1 MSNFATVGQVLFLFF
16 ASGVVTLAL
25 FGSVG
30 IAMLWRLRRRNRLH
44 PKVSTAAPLIWL
56 AHPGAPARMH
66 RRLRAAI
73 DTASFRVPGQGR
85 RKVPA
90 SSVDEL
96 IATLVQEAAAIDE
109 QLVLAARAPRAVRQR
124 IIAVTAPQVTKIEA
138 LAGRLAVIVS
148 ATARPGGL
156 PAANAIQALEDR
168 LDLLEVSRQEIIDL
182 EAALHFDHTT
192 PEMDRSAES

>member
-1 MSNFATVGQVLFLFF
+1 MSNFAAVGQVLFVLF

-44 PKVSTAAPLIWL
+44 PKVATMAPLIWL

-73 DTASFRVPGQGR
+73 ATASFRLPGQGR

-90 SSVDEL
+90 SSVDD
-96 IATLVQEAAAIDE
+96 LVESLLHEAAAVDE
-109 QLVLAARAPRAVRQR
+109 QLVLAARAPRAVRIR
-124 IIAVTAPQVTKIEA
+124 IMAVTAPQVTKIETI
-138 LAGRLAVIVS
+138 AGRLAVIVS
-148 ATARPGGL
+148 SSARRGGL

-168 LDLLEVSRQEIIDL
+168 LDALEVSRQEIIDL
-182 EAALHFDHTT
+182 EAALNFDHT
-192 PEMDRSAES
+192 PEENRA